1 MTPSNPQSESP
12 AEDPSLGLYSVE
24 LSRNIRVDS
33 VSRLEPAPPLAVSAE
48 TTVAAAVAMMREGN
62 AGCLLVTDAGRLVG
76 IFSERDLLTRVLA
89 QGLTLEVPMQAV
101 MTPNPVAVSPA
112 DSVRTAIRRM
122 QEGGYRNL
130 PVVDETG
137 RPVGILSANRVVHYL
152 VEHFPAIV
160 FNQPPDTRAYPDSPE
175 GA

>member
-1 MTPSNPQSESP
+1 
-12 AEDPSLGLYSVE
+12 

-33 VSRLEPAPPLAVSAE
+33 VSRLDPATPLAVSADKS
-48 TTVAAAVAMMREGN
+48 VADAVDAMRLGDV
-62 AGCLLVTDAGRLVG
+62 GCLLVTDLGRVVG
-76 IFSERDLLTRVLA
+76 IFTERDLLSRVLA
-89 QGLTLEVPMQAV
+89 PGRPLETTLRAV
-101 MTPNPVAVSPA
+101 MTPDPVTVSPK
-112 DSVRTAIRRM
+112 DPVRTAIRRM
-122 QEGGYRNL
+122 EQGGYRNL

-160 FNQPPDTRAYPDSPE
+160 FNQPPDPHAYPESPE